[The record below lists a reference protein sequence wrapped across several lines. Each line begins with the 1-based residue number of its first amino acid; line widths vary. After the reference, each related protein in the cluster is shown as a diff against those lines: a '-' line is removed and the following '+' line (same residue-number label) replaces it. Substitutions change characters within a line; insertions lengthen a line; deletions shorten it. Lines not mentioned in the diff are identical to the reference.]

1 MITGEP
7 GIGKTRL
14 VAELRDRFEMGT
26 PQHGRGLWLEGRCV
40 SYGESMPYWPFRD
53 LLRSWIGVP
62 AGEPELRVR
71 VALRRMV
78 ERALRRSRRRSS
90 PRTSRRCS
98 A

>member
-1 MITGEP
+1 MTGEP

-14 VAELRDRFEMGT
+14 VAELRELFEAGT
-26 PQHGRGLWLEGRCV
+26 PQHGRALWLEGRCV

-53 LLRSWIGVP
+53 LLRGWIGVL
-62 AGEPELRVR
+62 ADEPELRVR

-78 ERALRRSRRRSS
+78 ERLFGDRAREICL
-90 PRTSRRCS
+90 RTSRRSS